1 MHWTRSH
8 IGPLVPNHELST
20 VLAVRVA
27 AATSELYTQP
37 LTELISVSICE
48 AVLYSR
54 LEILQRQLE

>member
-27 AATSELYTQP
+27 AAASELYTQP
-37 LTELISVSICE
+37 LTELIIVSICE

-54 LEILQRQLE
+54 LGT